1 MLYYYL
7 EVVYTMYSCIF
18 KTGSWDGGSLP
29 FVAQYNPNR
38 ATQRRKPEFMTSVA
52 SQPFDKEKFHFGKV
66 KEAEEVIFSL
76 KFEEDEGVV
85 RQKHMI

>member
-1 MLYYYL
+1 
-7 EVVYTMYSCIF
+7 MYSCIY
-18 KTGSWDGGSLP
+18 KIGSGGGESLP
-29 FVAQYNPNR
+29 FVAQYNPMR
-38 ATQRRKPEFMTSVA
+38 ATQRRKPEIMTSVA

>member
-1 MLYYYL
+1 
-7 EVVYTMYSCIF
+7 MYSCIF

-38 ATQRRKPEFMTSVA
+38 ATQRRKPEIMTSVA
-52 SQPFDKEKFHFGKV
+52 SQPFDNGKFHFGMV
-66 KEAEEVIFSL
+66 NETEEVIFSL

-85 RQKHMI
+85 R